1 MNQTRIIVIAKEPRP
16 GKAKTR
22 LIPALGEAGAA
33 RLADRMLRH
42 TLAQALDANIGPVE
56 LCVSPDPAAE
66 YWQQLDLGDR
76 AILSSQAEGDL
87 GHRMAE
93 AARHALTA
101 GLPVILIGTDCPDL
115 DANRLRQMAGDLLN
129 HDACLCPVVDGGYA
143 LLGLR
148 RFSPTLFTD
157 IPWSTEQVAAIT
169 RQRLAALGWRLAESE
184 TLNDVDEPADLQR
197 LATDYPGLMMP

>member
-1 MNQTRIIVIAKEPRP
+1 MNQTRIIVIAKEPLP
-16 GKAKTR
+16 GTVKTR
-22 LIPALGEAGAA
+22 LIPALGEIGAA

-42 TLAQALDANIGPVE
+42 TLTQALTANIGPVE

-66 YWQQLDLGDR
+66 YWQQLNLGDR

-93 AARHALTA
+93 AARNALTA

-115 DANRLRQMAGDLLN
+115 DANRLRQMAGELQN
-129 HDACLCPVVDGGYA
+129 HDACLCPVADGGYA

-169 RQRLAALGWRLAESE
+169 RQRLATLGWRLAESE
-184 TLNDVDEPADLQR
+184 TLHDVDEPADLQR
-197 LATDYPGLMMP
+197 LATDYPGLMMS